1 VVSATATKVI
11 HVLMD
16 ETIKPEQVLPQ
27 SFGNPRPKQVPL
39 SHTAE
44 RETLQWRFCIKA
56 TI

>member
-1 VVSATATKVI
+1 
-11 HVLMD
+11 MD